1 LIYANG
7 NAGIVVTSGTSNLIS
22 QNSIYAN
29 GTTAPALGIDLD
41 AGGDHGDG
49 VTLNDAADAD
59 GGPNGLQNF
68 PMISAAYIFGNN
80 LVVKGWARPGAS
92 LEFFFTDIN
101 EGTALA
107 GDNQLGNQLDY
118 GEGQI
123 FIGTVVEGSGADLD
137 SGSSNY
143 LDIDGNTDTTNL
155 FEFQIPLPPGTMSG
169 EWVTATATL
178 ANATSE
184 FGPITQIKV
193 RSVITNRRITY
204 RVNPN

>member
-1 LIYANG
+1 
-7 NAGIVVTSGTSNLIS
+7 
-22 QNSIYAN
+22 
-29 GTTAPALGIDLD
+29 
-41 AGGDHGDG
+41 
-49 VTLNDAADAD
+49 
-59 GGPNGLQNF
+59 
-68 PMISAAYIFGNN
+68 MISAAYIFGSN
-80 LVVKGWARPGAS
+80 LVVKGWARPGTT

-101 EGTALA
+101 EGTASA

-118 GEGQI
+118 GEGQVY
-123 FIGTVVEGSGADLD
+123 IGTVVEGSGADLD

-155 FEFQIPLPPGTMSG
+155 FEFAIPLPPGTMSG
-169 EWVTATATL
+169 EWVTATATF

-204 RVNPN
+204 RVNPD